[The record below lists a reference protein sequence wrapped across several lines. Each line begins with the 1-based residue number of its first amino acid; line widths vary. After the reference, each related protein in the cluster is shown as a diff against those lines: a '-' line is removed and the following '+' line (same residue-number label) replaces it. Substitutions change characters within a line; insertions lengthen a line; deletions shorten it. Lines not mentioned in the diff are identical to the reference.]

1 LHSAFQFGC
10 PRHNGKTIV
19 FVDRREITYQQG
31 SLQGAPSMTDTIKYR
46 DLQQAWGVG
55 HTFEHSLND
64 LYPEPEADADGNLLP
79 TAIQRPRLDRREKW
93 TLLEPYIS
101 SRFKNQLKAVAPLA
115 VYLAL
120 FLILV
125 LRQLV
130 DDYMIITGGLL
141 AVVFGLMFFM
151 EGLRIGLMP
160 FGEQIGHSLPRRSPL
175 PLVLF
180 VTLLLGIGV
189 TFAEPAIGALQA
201 AGANIS
207 VERAPYLYALLNDW
221 SGVLVLVVG
230 ASVGLA
236 AVVGTLRFL
245 NGWSLKPLIYLSLVP
260 VLGLTIYAST
270 DPDLTSALG
279 LAWDA
284 GAVTTGPVTVPLVL
298 SLGIGIAAA
307 AGRGNSG
314 LSGFG
319 IVTLASLFPILGVL
333 LLTLYLASSIKPEE
347 IIAAANAVVVTS
359 STDLPWYE
367 RSPGVEIVLGVR
379 AILPLCIFLFLVLKL
394 VLREKLPHAKEM
406 FVGIGLTIIGMC
418 IFNLG
423 LTYGLSKL
431 GGNAGSL
438 VPAAFMEI
446 AAVDDSPIY
455 PYRAGLIIALVFA
468 WVLGFG
474 ATVAEPALN
483 ALGTTAEELTSGA
496 FKKKTL
502 IIAVSFGVAFGIAL
516 GLSKLI
522 FDLPLVWL
530 IVPGYLIAIA
540 LTAISSEAFVNV
552 AWDSAGVTTGPI
564 TVPLV
569 LAMGLGFGNATDAAE
584 GFGILCMASIG
595 PIISVMISG
604 LWSQYKVR
612 RQADAAVR
620 NAITPSTVGATGV
633 P

>member
-1 LHSAFQFGC
+1 LLPESG
-10 PRHNGKTIV
+10 
-19 FVDRREITYQQG
+19 
-31 SLQGAPSMTDTIKYR
+31 MTEKYRFR

-55 HTFEHSLND
+55 RTFEVSLND
-64 LYPEPEADADGNLLP
+64 LYPEPDTDADGNYLP
-79 TAIQRPRLDRREKW
+79 TGIKRPRLNRREKQR
-93 TLLEPYIS
+93 LLQPYIS
-101 SRFKNQLKAVAPLA
+101 SRLKDQLKAVVPLA
-115 VYLAL
+115 AYLAL

-130 DDYMIITGGLL
+130 ADSMIIAGGLL
-141 AVVFGLMFFM
+141 AVGVGLMFFM

-160 FGEQIGHSLPRRSPL
+160 FGEQIGHSLPKRSPL
-175 PLVLF
+175 PLVLLITF
-180 VTLLLGIGV
+180 LLGIGV

-201 AGANIS
+201 AGANIA
-207 VERAPYLYALLNDW
+207 VARAPYLYALLNDW
-221 SGVLVLVVG
+221 SGILVMVIG
-230 ASVGLA
+230 ACVGLA
-236 AVVGTLRFL
+236 AVTGTLRFVY
-245 NGWSLKPLIYLSLVP
+245 GWSLKPLIYASLVP

-270 DPDLTSALG
+270 DPNLTSALG

-298 SLGIGIAAA
+298 SLGIGIAATV
-307 AGRGNSG
+307 GRGNSG

-333 LLTLYLASSIKPEE
+333 VLTLFLASTTTPAE
-347 IIAAANAVVVTS
+347 IIEAASAAAAMPANELA
-359 STDLPWYE
+359 WYE

-394 VLREKLPHAKEM
+394 ILREKLPHANEI
-406 FVGIGLTIIGMC
+406 FTGIGLTIVGMC

-423 LTYGLSKL
+423 LPYGLSML

-446 AAVDDSPIY
+446 ANVDDSPIY
-455 PYRAGLIIALVFA
+455 PYRAGLIIALIFA
-468 WVLGFG
+468 WILGFG
-474 ATVAEPALN
+474 ATIAEPALN
-483 ALGTTAEELTSGA
+483 ALGQTAEELTNGA

-502 IIAVSFGVAFGIAL
+502 IIAVSIGVAFGIAL

-522 FDLPLVWL
+522 FDLPLVWV
-530 IVPGYLIAIA
+530 IVPGYLVAIV

-569 LAMGLGFGNATDAAE
+569 LAMGLGFGAATDAIE

-595 PIISVMISG
+595 PIISVMLSG
-604 LWSQYKVR
+604 LWSQFKAR
-612 RQADAAVR
+612 RQADTAAR
-620 NAITPSTVGATGV
+620 SAIMISTEEATGAL
-633 P
+633 